1 MFGVDYLPPH
11 FVPSDMDTKPYLA
24 AVDLSSDR
32 PVDFLDARELPPP
45 KPLEET
51 MTRVADLE
59 EPTVFVQLNDRVPQ
73 FLFPKLDEQG
83 IEYRTA
89 EVEEGVVTAIWRPS
103 AE

>member
-1 MFGVDYLPPH
+1 
-11 FVPSDMDTKPYLA
+11 MDPEPYLA
-24 AVDLSSDR
+24 AVDLSTDR
-32 PVDFLDARELPPP
+32 PVDFLDARDLPPP

-73 FLFPKLDEQG
+73 FLFPKLDERG

-89 EVEEGVVTAIWRPS
+89 EVEAGVVTAIWRPS

>member
-1 MFGVDYLPPH
+1 
-11 FVPSDMDTKPYLA
+11 MDPEPYLA

-32 PVDFLDARELPPP
+32 PIDFLDARDLPPP

-51 MTRVADLE
+51 MTRVAELE
-59 EPTVFVQLNDRVPQ
+59 APTVFLQLNDRVPQ

-89 EVEEGVVTAIWRPS
+89 EVADGVVTAIWRPS
-103 AE
+103 TE